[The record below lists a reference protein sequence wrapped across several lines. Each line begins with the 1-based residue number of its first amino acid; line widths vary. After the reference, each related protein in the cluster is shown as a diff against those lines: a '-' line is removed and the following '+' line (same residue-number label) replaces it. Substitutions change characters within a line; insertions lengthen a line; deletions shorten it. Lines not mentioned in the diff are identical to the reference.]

1 MIDPTRIPFGQVARV
16 AKDGS
21 PLLLQALGRLYG
33 IGPAERQAL
42 GADGAGVPAWAIA
55 ALALG
60 VGLVVGAR
68 VQRQYPQYVPSIVS
82 GDAA

>member
-1 MIDPTRIPFGQVARV
+1 MIDPTRIPYGQVARV

-42 GADGAGVPAWAIA
+42 GADGTGVPTWAVAI
-55 ALALG
+55 LALG
-60 VGLVVGAR
+60 VGVVVGAR
-68 VQRQYPQYVPSIVS
+68 VQKQYPQYVPNMI
-82 GDAA
+82 GGAE